1 MRVIGFSR
9 SLLLVTLAVWAAI
22 ASPVRAQGFFS
33 DFTRAAPSFAD
44 RLFSDDPLLPDFD
57 LGPVPGFQ
65 VTLGGGPA
73 FLPKYEGDDSYKL
86 RARPRIRVR
95 FKDIVD
101 LDTGGAAVSLIRTLR
116 LRAGPVLS
124 IRGGRREDDSPDLI
138 GLRES
143 ATSIETGVFGRF
155 TLGKWTIGGRIAQDI
170 IDGHGGAVAEVGV
183 AYQAY
188 LDPRFSVVVG
198 THATW
203 ASNPYM
209 EAFFGVRPQDVAR
222 AGLSAYD
229 PAAGF
234 KDVGVETVLV
244 YRLNDAWFLR
254 GVATYELL
262 IGDAANSPLIRERG
276 SRHQFSSALT
286 INRVF

>member
-1 MRVIGFSR
+1 MIGKPG
-9 SLLLVTLAVWAAI
+9 SLLLLAVGLLTAL

-33 DFTRAAPSFAD
+33 DFTRAAPAFAD
-44 RLFSDDPLLPDFD
+44 RLFSDDPLLPEFD
-57 LGPVPGFQ
+57 LGPIPGFQ
-65 VTLGGGPA
+65 LTLGGGPA
-73 FLPKYEGDDSYKL
+73 FLPRYEGDDSYKL
-86 RARPRIRVR
+86 RARPRIRIR

-101 LDTGGAAVSLIRTLR
+101 LDTGGAAFSLIRTLR
-116 LRAGPVLS
+116 LRAGPVFT
-124 IRGGRREDDSPDLI
+124 IRGGRNEKDSPDLI

-143 ATSIETGVFGRF
+143 GTSIETGIFGRF
-155 TLGKWTIGGRIAQDI
+155 SLGPWTIGGRIAQDI

-198 THATW
+198 AHSTW

-209 EAFFGVRPQDVAR
+209 EAFFGVRPRDVAR
-222 AGLSAYD
+222 SGLPAFD

-234 KDVGVETVLV
+234 KDVGFETVVV

-262 IGDAANSPLIRERG
+262 IGDAADSPLVRSRG
-276 SRHQFSSALT
+276 SRHQVTSAIT

>member
-1 MRVIGFSR
+1 MRVIGKSG
-9 SLLLVTLAVWAAI
+9 SLLLLTVTMLAAI
-22 ASPVRAQGFFS
+22 TLPARAQGLFS
-33 DFTRAAPSFAD
+33 DFTRAAPGFAD

-57 LGPVPGFQ
+57 LGPLPGFQ
-65 VTLGGGPA
+65 LTLGAGPA
-73 FLPKYEGDDSYKL
+73 FLPRYEGDDSYKL
-86 RARPRIRVR
+86 RARPRIRIR

-101 LDTGGAAVSLIRTLR
+101 LDTGGAAVALIRTLR
-116 LRAGPVLS
+116 LRAGPVLT
-124 IRGGRREDDSPDLI
+124 IRGGRSEKDSPDLI

-143 ATSIETGVFGRF
+143 GTSIETGVFGRF

-170 IDGHGGAVAEVGV
+170 IDGHGGALAELGL

-198 THATW
+198 SHATW

-209 EAFFGVRPQDVAR
+209 EAFFGVRSRDVAR
-222 AGLSAYD
+222 SGLPAYD

-234 KDVGVETVLV
+234 KDVGVEAVLV

-262 IGDAANSPLIRERG
+262 IGDAAASPLIRERG
-276 SRHQFSSALT
+276 SRHQFQTALT

>member
-1 MRVIGFSR
+1 MRVIRDVR
-9 SLLLVTLAVWAAI
+9 SLFLFSLAAALMT
-22 ASPVRAQGFFS
+22 ASPLRAQGFFS
-33 DFTRAAPSFAD
+33 DFTRAAPAFAD
-44 RLFSDDPLLPDFD
+44 RLFSDDPLLPQFD

-65 VTLGGGPA
+65 LTLGVGPA

-86 RARPRIRVR
+86 RAQPRIRIR
-95 FKDIVD
+95 FKDILD
-101 LDTGGAAVSLIRTLR
+101 LDTGGAAFSLIRTLR

-124 IRGGRREDDSPDLI
+124 IRGGRNEDDSPDLV
-138 GLRES
+138 GLRKS
-143 ATSIETGVFGRF
+143 GTSIETGVFGRF
-155 TLGKWTIGGRIAQDI
+155 TIDKWTIGGRIAQDI
-170 IDGHGGAVAEVGV
+170 IDGHGGAVAEIGV

-188 LDPRFSVVVG
+188 IDPRFSVVVG
-198 THATW
+198 SHATW

-222 AGLSAYD
+222 SGLPAYD

-234 KDVGVETVLV
+234 KDVGLETVVV

-262 IGDAANSPLIRERG
+262 IGDAADSPLVRERG
-276 SRHQFSSALT
+276 SRHQVSAAVT

>member
-1 MRVIGFSR
+1 
-9 SLLLVTLAVWAAI
+9 LAVLLFLAAGP
-22 ASPVRAQGFFS
+22 ALAQGFFS
-33 DFTRAAPSFAD
+33 DFTRSAPSFAD

-57 LGPVPGFQ
+57 LGPIPDFQ
-65 VTLGGGPA
+65 LTLGVGPA
-73 FLPKYEGDDSYKL
+73 YLPRYEGDDSYKL
-86 RARPRIRVR
+86 RARPRVRVR
-95 FKDIVD
+95 FRDIID
-101 LDTGGAAVSLIRTLR
+101 LDTGGAAFSLIRTLR

-124 IRGGRREDDSPDLI
+124 IRGGRSEGDSPDLV

-155 TLGKWTIGGRIAQDI
+155 TLDKWTIGGRIAQDI
-170 IDGHGGAVAEVGV
+170 IDGHGGAIAEIGV

-188 LDPRFSVVVG
+188 VDPRFSVVVG

-222 AGLSAYD
+222 SGLPAYD

-234 KDVGVETVLV
+234 KDVGLESVVV
-244 YRLNDAWFLR
+244 YRINDAWFLR
-254 GVATYELL
+254 GVAAYKLL
-262 IGDAANSPLIRERG
+262 IGDAASSPLIRERG
-276 SRHQFSSALT
+276 TRHQISSAIT